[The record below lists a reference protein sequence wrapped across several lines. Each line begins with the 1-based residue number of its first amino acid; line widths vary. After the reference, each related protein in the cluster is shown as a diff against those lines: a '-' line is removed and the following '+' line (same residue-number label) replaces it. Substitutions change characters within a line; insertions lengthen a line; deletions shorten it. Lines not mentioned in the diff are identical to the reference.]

1 MTAPATL
8 DLDAPE
14 PGEIPENVP
23 ADVAARRRAREKL
36 GETIPGSALWGWIGP
51 LLVMAVGG
59 VLRFLRLDLPHTIV
73 FDEVY
78 YAKDAWALKLWGV
91 ECDWGVKL
99 PTHPCTTPGY
109 VVHPP
114 LGKWMIAVG
123 EMLFHGDP
131 SNTQNSFGWRFSSA
145 VVGTLAILILART
158 ARRMTR
164 STLLGCV
171 AGLLLAL
178 DGLEFVESRAALLDI
193 FLMFWV
199 LAAFAC
205 IVADRDF
212 VRRRLARLIRDDAE
226 MAWPGPRLGPRWWL
240 YGAGVCIG
248 CALAVKWSATWLML
262 GIWALPA
269 IWERGARRLAGI
281 EPPGRTWWAGL
292 YYYLPSVAWLQMLFR
307 RGAGD
312 TAGPQRLPRNG
323 WLHRRIAFVVL
334 PVVAYTASWTGW
346 FVSDGAH
353 AWNHDRYVKPGES
366 TLAHMYHVTLGWL
379 DYHRDA
385 IHFHA
390 HLTSPHAYGSKP
402 ELWWVLGRPVSYY
415 YTAPATCGPNNA
427 VTACSRAIL
436 GIGTPFLWWGSIA
449 AMLVTILMWARHR
462 DWRAGAVILMFAV
475 AYLPWF
481 IWRDRTMFLFYMLPA
496 LPFMVLAVTLMLG
509 VMLGRRNASADR
521 RFWGAVTAGTFVLL
535 VAGNF
540 AYFYPILAAQTM
552 TYADW
557 HAHMWFPFWI

>member
-8 DLDAPE
+8 DIDAPE
-14 PGEIPENVP
+14 PDEIAEQVAP
-23 ADVAARRRAREKL
+23 DVAARRRARDLLDER
-36 GETIPGSALWGWIGP
+36 IPGSALWGWLGP
-51 LLVMAVGG
+51 LIVMIVGG
-59 VLRFLRLDLPHTIV
+59 VVRFLRLDLPHTIV
-73 FDEVY
+73 FDETY
-78 YAKDAWALKLWGV
+78 YAKDAWGLTKFGV
-91 ECDWGVKL
+91 ECDWNKACVG
-99 PTHPCTTPGY
+99 PGY

-131 SNTQNSFGWRFSSA
+131 TNVMNSFGWRFGSA
-145 VVGTLAILILART
+145 VTGTLAILILART

-193 FLMFWV
+193 FLMFWI
-199 LAAFAC
+199 LASFAC
-205 IVADRDF
+205 LVADRDWL
-212 VRRRLARLIRDDAE
+212 RRRLAARIRDDGDLE
-226 MAWPGPRLGPRWWL
+226 WPGPSIGPRWWL
-240 YGAGVCIG
+240 YGAGVCMG
-248 CALAVKWSATWLML
+248 CALAVKWSAAWLVI
-262 GIWALPA
+262 GIWLLATL
-269 IWERGARRLAGI
+269 WERNARRLAGVTV
-281 EPPGRTWWAGL
+281 PGKPWWPGL
-292 YYYLPSVAWLQMLFR
+292 YHYLPSVAGLLILFR
-307 RGAGD
+307 RGSGD
-312 TAGPQRLPRNG
+312 RSGPRRLPRNG

-334 PVVAYTASWTGW
+334 PVVAYTVSWTGW
-346 FVSDGAH
+346 FLSDGQH
-353 AWNHDRYVKPGES
+353 AWSHDRYVVSGENWL
-366 TLAHMYHVTLGWL
+366 THAYHVLLGWL

-385 IHFHA
+385 IRFHS
-390 HLTSPHAYGSKP
+390 HLTSPHSYGSKP

-415 YTAPATCGPNNA
+415 YSAPPTCGDGGA
-427 VTACSRAIL
+427 VTQCSRAIL
-436 GIGTPFLWWGSIA
+436 GIGTPLLWWGSIV
-449 AMLVTILMWARHR
+449 AMVAVLILWARTR
-462 DWRAGAVILMFAV
+462 DWRAGAVLVMFAV

-496 LPFMVLAVTLMLG
+496 LPFMVLAVTLTLG
-509 VMLGRRNASADR
+509 MVLGRRDASPDR
-521 RFWGAVTAGTFVLL
+521 RFWGAVAAGTFVLL

>member
-8 DLDAPE
+8 DRAIPE
-14 PGEIPENVP
+14 PGGIPTELVP
-23 ADVAARRRAREKL
+23 SDVAARRRAREQL
-36 GETIPGSALWGWIGP
+36 GERIPGSALWGWLGP

-78 YAKDAWALKLWGV
+78 YAKDAWGLSKYGV
-91 ECDWGVKL
+91 ECDWNKA
-99 PTHPCTTPGY
+99 CTGAGY

-131 SNTQNSFGWRFSSA
+131 TNTANSFGWRFSSA

-158 ARRMTR
+158 ARRLTR
-164 STLLGCV
+164 STMLGCV
-171 AGLLLAL
+171 AGLLMAL

-205 IVADRDF
+205 IVADRD
-212 VRRRLARLIRDDAE
+212 VMRRRLARLVRDDAE
-226 MAWPGPRLGPRWWL
+226 IAWPGPRLGARWWL
-240 YGAGVCIG
+240 YAAGVCIG
-248 CALAVKWSATWLML
+248 CALAVKWSASWLLL
-262 GIWALPA
+262 GIAILPSV
-269 IWERGARRLAGI
+269 WERGARRLAGI
-281 EPPGRTWWAGL
+281 EPPGRRTWWSGL
-292 YYYLPSVAWLQMLFR
+292 YHYLPSVAALVILFK
-307 RGAGD
+307 RGAGLVD
-312 TAGPQRLPRNG
+312 GPQRLARNG
-323 WLHRRIAFVVL
+323 WLHRRISFVML

-353 AWNHDRYVKPGES
+353 AYNHDRYVKGHES
-366 TLAHMYHVTLGWL
+366 WFTHIYHVTLGWL

-390 HLTSPHAYGSKP
+390 HLTSPHSYGSKP

-415 YTAPATCGPNNA
+415 YTAPPTCGPHNA
-427 VTACSRAIL
+427 VTQCSRAIL
-436 GIGTPFLWWGSIA
+436 GIGTPLLWWGSII
-449 AMLVTILMWARHR
+449 AMVVTLVLWGRTR
-462 DWRAGAVILMFAV
+462 DWRAGAILLMFAV

-481 IWRDRTMFLFYMLPA
+481 IWRERTMFLFYMLPA
-496 LPFMVLAVTLMLG
+496 VPFMILAVTLTLG
-509 VMLGRRNASADR
+509 LLLGRRGASADR
-521 RFWGAVTAGTFVLL
+521 RFWGAVSAGTFVLL
-535 VAGNF
+535 VGANF